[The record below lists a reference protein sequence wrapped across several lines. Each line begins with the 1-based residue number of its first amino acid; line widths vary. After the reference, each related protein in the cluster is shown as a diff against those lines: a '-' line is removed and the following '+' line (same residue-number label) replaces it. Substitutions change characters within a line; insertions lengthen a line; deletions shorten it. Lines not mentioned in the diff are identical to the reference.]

1 MAADLAEF
9 GATLISMRASL
20 FKPAGDP
27 APDSQQLRE
36 AIDAALVRA
45 IHAGDYQRIESQ
57 YFASNGF
64 ESVAAFTCGIN
75 PDYFTFPDAASAT
88 GQLKDVL
95 DAKELKVAALGPSNW
110 GYQGNY
116 EEEDPSGLWPD
127 YMNAVFAQFVKQCVN
142 GLATIIRQHR
152 PPARNP
158 SPAPLACA
166 RRPC

>member
-1 MAADLAEF
+1 
-9 GATLISMRASL
+9 MRASL